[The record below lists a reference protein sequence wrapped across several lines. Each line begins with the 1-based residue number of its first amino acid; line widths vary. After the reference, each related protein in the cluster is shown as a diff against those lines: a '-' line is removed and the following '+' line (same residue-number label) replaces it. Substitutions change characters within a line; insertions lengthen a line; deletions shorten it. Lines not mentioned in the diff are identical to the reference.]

1 MAIAQKNSKGHQAW
15 LNACAHAGLTST
27 LAMFPLET
35 IRTRLAVDPKKYRN
49 MLGAFQTI
57 VEAEGAGALY
67 RVGLHLNPPRQM
79 CTMRSVLLRQTFLA
93 PLKHPIQIL
102 QVIASCLCDGILC

>member
-1 MAIAQKNSKGHQAW
+1 MAIAQKNSKRHQAW

-67 RVGLHLNPPRQM
+67 RVGLNPPLQICIM
-79 CTMRSVLLRQTFLA
+79 CSVLLRQTFMA

-102 QVIASCLCDGILC
+102 QVIASCICDGILC

>member
-1 MAIAQKNSKGHQAW
+1 MKFAAGT
-15 LNACAHAGLTST
+15 GLTST

-49 MLGAFQTI
+49 MLGAFHTI

-67 RVGLHLNPPRQM
+67 RVCLPVLMHGG
-79 CTMRSVLLRQTFLA
+79 TLLRLA
-93 PLKHPIQIL
+93 LMASAEHWASRPSPPTVGHAGFSSFYRSLSDSFCRPIPI
-102 QVIASCLCDGILC
+102 

>member
-1 MAIAQKNSKGHQAW
+1 MSISRVAARLEQCIALREK
-15 LNACAHAGLTST
+15 LNRAEFHPDTGLTST

-49 MLGAFQTI
+49 MLGAFHTI

-67 RVGLHLNPPRQM
+67 RV
-79 CTMRSVLLRQTFLA
+79 
-93 PLKHPIQIL
+93 
-102 QVIASCLCDGILC
+102 CL